1 MRFTKQYFSGAED
14 VSEKKLTLE
23 MNHDLA
29 ILSVDEQGILN
40 DFQTDLFMIFEGM
53 WFAFPTPFRRG
64 DILINRVISEKP
76 FVLNDIHTWGSKEM
90 LENGYSEEDG
100 MVKNADKTVERL
112 MKHGDTSDMNYSG
125 CYVNE
130 NARNGFYVFSE
141 VFRNY
146 LYLERYTGPLIGE
159 QRALTSLVSY
169 LSPDREKRISEEL
182 LCNTVHYYFMEEQCR
197 RNRKFIEQKYTSE
210 GKKLAGLQVNEP
222 KENEPC

>member
-1 MRFTKQYFSGAED
+1 
-14 VSEKKLTLE
+14 
-23 MNHDLA
+23 
-29 ILSVDEQGILN
+29 
-40 DFQTDLFMIFEGM
+40 
-53 WFAFPTPFRRG
+53 
-64 DILINRVISEKP
+64 
-76 FVLNDIHTWGSKEM
+76 M

-112 MKHGDTSDMNYSG
+112 TKHGDTSDMNYSG

-141 VFRNY
+141 VFWNY
-146 LYLERYTGPLIGE
+146 LYLEQYTGPLIGE
-159 QRALTSLVSY
+159 QRALTSLASY

-197 RNRKFIEQKYTSE
+197 RNRKFIEQEYTAE